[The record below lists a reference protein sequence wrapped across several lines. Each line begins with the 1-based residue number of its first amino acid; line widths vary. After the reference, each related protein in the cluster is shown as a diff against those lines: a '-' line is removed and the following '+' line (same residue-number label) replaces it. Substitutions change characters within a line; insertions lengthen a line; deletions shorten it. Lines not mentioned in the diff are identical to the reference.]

1 MKYLLDSIKYSEAD
15 MKDLHEPVNRRNN
28 VLDIFIKIK
37 NSYYVYNWTVP
48 LNDGPKSNEIPSP
61 IDTY

>member
-1 MKYLLDSIKYSEAD
+1 
-15 MKDLHEPVNRRNN
+15 MKDLHEPVNRRYN

-37 NSYYVYNWTVP
+37 NLYYVYNWTVP